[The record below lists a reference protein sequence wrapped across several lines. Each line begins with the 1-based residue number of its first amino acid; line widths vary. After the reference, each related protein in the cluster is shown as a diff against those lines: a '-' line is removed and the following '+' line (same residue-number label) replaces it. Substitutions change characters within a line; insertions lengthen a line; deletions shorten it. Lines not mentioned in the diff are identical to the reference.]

1 MTSGWSIMSPERNP
15 STLSASNDTF
25 DRETRLRFMR
35 IDGETGE
42 LLREFWKVVEPALPD
57 LLQSFY
63 QHATSQPNLAK
74 LLGNDIPRLK
84 SAQSTHWARLF
95 NGRFDYEYLKGVNTI
110 GHIHNKIGLE
120 PRWYIGGYNLVLGL
134 LNALATKTYR
144 WNARRLA
151 AVQTAVTSAVM
162 LDMDIA
168 ISVYQDAMLTERQKR
183 QDVLTA
189 AIREFDEQMR
199 AALSTV
205 SSSADQ
211 LQSASN
217 ALAAGAEQATQQA
230 TAVAAASEEAS
241 SNVQTVATATEELSS
256 SVGEISRQVNES
268 TRIANDAVHQ
278 TQHSSATIQ
287 GLSEAA
293 QRIGDVIK
301 LISSV
306 AEQTNLL
313 ALNATIEAARAGEAG
328 RGFAVV
334 AQEVKALAA
343 QTAKATEEIAQHV
356 VAIQQAT
363 TESAGA
369 IENVS
374 KTIASVSEIATTIAA
389 AVEEQGAATNEI
401 ARNVSEA
408 AKGTREV
415 SANIS
420 GVSQAANET
429 GQIAT
434 RVLTAANELSRQSDT
449 LRGQVES
456 FFSRVNAA

>member
-1 MTSGWSIMSPERNP
+1 MSPEPHP
-15 STLSASNDTF
+15 STVSANNDAF
-25 DRETRLRFMR
+25 DRDTRLRFMR
-35 IDGETGE
+35 IDQTTGE

-63 QHATSQPNLAK
+63 DHATSQPNLAK
-74 LLGNDIPRLK
+74 MIGNDIPRLK
-84 SAQSTHWARLF
+84 SAQGTHWARLF
-95 NGRFDYEYLKGVNTI
+95 NGRFDHEYLKGVNTI

-120 PRWYIGGYNLVLGL
+120 PRWYIGGYNLVLGC
-134 LNALATKTYR
+134 LNALAVKSYR

-168 ISVYQDAMLTERQKR
+168 ISVYQEAMLADRQKH
-183 QDVLTA
+183 QDALTA

-199 AALSTV
+199 VALSTV
-205 SSSADQ
+205 SGSADQ

-217 ALAAGAEQATQQA
+217 ALAAGAEEATQQA
-230 TAVAAASEEAS
+230 TAVAAASEQAS

-256 SVGEISRQVNES
+256 SVSEIGRQVSES
-268 TRIANDAVHQ
+268 TRIAGDAVRQ
-278 TQHSSATIQ
+278 AQHSSETIH

-343 QTAKATEEIAQHV
+343 QTSKATDEIGQHV
-356 VAIQQAT
+356 TAIQHAT
-363 TESAGA
+363 KESAGA
-369 IENVS
+369 IDTVG
-374 KTIASVSEIATTIAA
+374 KTIASISEIATTIAA

-408 AKGTREV
+408 AKGTQEV

-429 GQIAT
+429 GEIAT
-434 RVLTAANELSRQSDT
+434 KVLTAADELSRQSDT
-449 LRGQVES
+449 LRRQVES

>member
-1 MTSGWSIMSPERNP
+1 MTSGWSYMSPDQHSSIN
-15 STLSASNDTF
+15 SQGSDAF

-35 IDGETGE
+35 IDEATGE

-57 LLQSFY
+57 LLQIFY
-63 QHATSQPNLAK
+63 EHVTSQPNLAK
-74 LLGNDIPRLK
+74 LIGSQIPRLK
-84 SAQSTHWARLF
+84 SAQGMHWARLF
-95 NGRFDYEYLKGVNTI
+95 NGRFDHEYLKGVNTI

-120 PRWYIGGYNLVLGL
+120 PRWYIGGYNLVLGY
-134 LNALATKTYR
+134 LNALATRSYR
-144 WNARRLA
+144 WNVKRLA
-151 AVQTAVTSAVM
+151 KVQTAVTSAVM

-168 ISVYQDAMLTERQKR
+168 ISVYQEAMLSERQKR
-183 QDVLTA
+183 QDVMTA

-217 ALAAGAEQATQQA
+217 ALAAGAEEATQQA
-230 TAVAAASEEAS
+230 TAVAAASEQAS
-241 SNVQTVATATEELSS
+241 SNVQTVATATEELTS
-256 SVGEISRQVNES
+256 SVGEIGRQVNES
-268 TRIANDAVHQ
+268 TRIATDAVHQ
-278 TQHSSATIQ
+278 AQHSSETIQ

-343 QTAKATEEIAQHV
+343 QTAKATDEIAQHV
-356 VAIQQAT
+356 TAIQHAT
-363 TESAGA
+363 KESAGA
-369 IENVS
+369 IDTVG
-374 KTIASVSEIATTIAA
+374 KTIASISEIATTIAA

-401 ARNVSEA
+401 ARNVNEA
-408 AKGTREV
+408 AKGTQEV

-429 GQIAT
+429 GEISAK
-434 RVLTAANELSRQSDT
+434 VLTAANELSSQSET
-449 LRGQVES
+449 LRRQVES
-456 FFSRVNAA
+456 FFAKVNAA